1 MWQASACHIFYCHR
15 PNKSIPLMFYNKQK
29 DMSEEITKAP
39 TGWVKDLLQHI
50 GIPSNILEKFDTII
64 TLAIVAIIAFLAASI
79 IYHITQIIIKRLLL
93 HKKHSLLERM
103 IKYRALQKGAHLIPP
118 IIINSLLPISIADKP
133 VTLRYIEALVWIYFI
148 IALVISITAIL
159 NTIGEAAFTNS
170 KYHDRPIKGFLQIT
184 KIIIY
189 IIAIIIAISIL
200 TNKSPLY
207 LIGGLGAFAAVLM
220 LITKD
225 SIMGFVGGFLLLE
238 NDMVRLGDWIEV
250 AGTSINGTVTD
261 ISLTIVKVQNFDNTI
276 VTIPPYSLI
285 NNSFINWRGMQE
297 SGGRRI
303 SRGYNIKL
311 DSIKPC
317 DSKFLARLKEISPML
332 DKFISIKTKQS
343 EEGKIANTANPE
355 GLTNGTID
363 TNLGLFRA
371 YAEMYLQH
379 HPLISKEMMI
389 MVRTLAPCD
398 TGLPIQFYCFANIT
412 EWKNY
417 ESIQSEIMEHF
428 AAMLPHFGLYPF
440 QSSGARDTIISGLLE
455 GNFPV
460 EQIAGLP
467 YMTTG
472 K

>member
-1 MWQASACHIFYCHR
+1 
-15 PNKSIPLMFYNKQK
+15 MFYYKQGT
-29 DMSEEITKAP
+29 MNENITKTA
-39 TGWVKDLLQHI
+39 TGWIIDLLSHT
-50 GIPSNILEKFDTII
+50 GIPGDILNRFDTII
-64 TLAIVAIIAFLAASI
+64 SLAVIAVIAVSITFI
-79 IYHITQIIIKRLLL
+79 IYRITTGVTKRMLARKQRTLLAKMVKYGAL
-93 HKKHSLLERM
+93 KKM
-103 IKYRALQKGAHLIPP
+103 AHLIPP
-118 IIINSLLPISIADKP
+118 IIINTLLPITIADKP
-133 VTLRYIEALVWIYFI
+133 TALRYIEHLVWIYFI
-148 IALVISITAIL
+148 VAVVMSFNALL
-159 NTIGEAAFTNS
+159 NSIGESAYTNS

-184 KIIIY
+184 KIIVY
-189 IIAIIIAISIL
+189 IIAIIIGISIL

-261 ISLTIVKVQNFDNTI
+261 ISLTIVKVRNFDNTI

-303 SRGYNIKL
+303 ARGYNIKL

-317 DSKFLARLKEISPML
+317 NDKFLARLKGIAPQL
-332 DKFISIKTKQS
+332 DNFIDIKVQQS
-343 EEGKIANTANPE
+343 KEGKTANTANPA
-355 GLTNGTID
+355 GLINGTID

-371 YAEMYLQH
+371 YAEMYLGN
-379 HPLISKEMMI
+379 HPLVSKDMMI
-389 MVRTLAPCD
+389 MVRTLTPCD
-398 TGLPIQFYCFANIT
+398 TGLPLQFYCFT
-412 EWKNY
+412 TTTDWKEY

-467 YMTTG
+467 YMTTEN
-472 K
+472 